1 MIAHCQDSMPAAGTV
16 YAHPIC
22 ALAGRPWLQLRSSAN
37 TSSGTP
43 SVLRNAISRISSGPA
58 DIPAFA
64 PARKTRRLRRAIGT
78 ALLVTGVLALIWV
91 VVVWLWQDPFTALYT
106 KHEQH
111 VLAGQYER
119 QSRAYH
125 PAVFPSTT
133 TPRQERLLIAREAA
147 RYRRTLPAGAAI
159 GWIVVARLDLKMIF
173 LNGTDEHSLERGP
186 GRAPQT
192 FMPGEGQL
200 VYIAGHRTTYLA
212 PFSHIDSLRPGDR
225 VILKVP
231 YATFTYRVF
240 RHVIVPAD
248 DLAVLRS
255 HGKEVVALQACHP
268 RFFATHRYI
277 VYARLAQVTLPNGR
291 DVPLT

>member
-1 MIAHCQDSMPAAGTV
+1 VARNA
-16 YAHPIC
+16 
-22 ALAGRPWLQLRSSAN
+22 
-37 TSSGTP
+37 SSGAAT
-43 SVLRNAISRISSGPA
+43 AAHGE
-58 DIPAFA
+58 IPALV
-64 PARKTRRLRRAIGT
+64 PARKTRRLQRVVGT
-78 ALLVTGVLALIWV
+78 ALIVLGIAALLWV
-91 VVVWLWQDPFTALYT
+91 LVVWLWQDPFTALYT

-111 VLAGQYER
+111 VLTGQYER
-119 QSRAYH
+119 QSRA
-125 PAVFPSTT
+125 FPSPVLSSTT
-133 TPRQERLLIAREAA
+133 TPRQERLQIAREAA

-159 GWIVVARLDLKMIF
+159 GWIVVARLHLKMIF

-192 FMPGEGQL
+192 FMPGQGQL
-200 VYIAGHRTTYLA
+200 VYIAGHRTTFLA

-231 YATFTYRVF
+231 YGTFTYRVF
-240 RHVIVPAD
+240 KHVIVPAD

-277 VYARLAQVTLPNGR
+277 VYARLARVTLPNGR
-291 DVPLT
+291 GVPLT